1 MGDWF
6 GVDLTDYFDPSGDD
20 HFVERPARVED
31 DFAFFFDERG
41 RRQPVDHWS
50 DLLFQSTWWQDA
62 ERNILRLDELD
73 EMRCSRIYGFV
84 ARHEEETG
92 TLLAW
97 QATRGPVPSGDVA
110 FDAYDRGQGQ
120 LLDMVS
126 EHGWI
131 HRTDLMAALQ
141 RRMRG
146 WPAVEGTCFCGY
158 PVAEG
163 WDHTACHAGMEIA

>member
-1 MGDWF
+1 MRDVELEEFRLEEQWF
-6 GVDLTDYFDPSGDD
+6 DD
-20 HFVERPARVED
+20 HFEIL
-31 DFAFFFDERG
+31 RG

-62 ERNILRLDELD
+62 ERNIWRLDELD

-84 ARHEEETG
+84 ARLEDETG

-97 QATRGPVPSGDVA
+97 GATRAPVPGGDVA
-110 FDAYDRGQGQ
+110 FDAYDRGLGQ

-126 EHGWI
+126 ERGWI
-131 HRTDLMAALQ
+131 HQTELMSALQ

-158 PVAEG
+158 PVAED
-163 WDHTACHAGMEIA
+163 WDHSACHAGMEIA